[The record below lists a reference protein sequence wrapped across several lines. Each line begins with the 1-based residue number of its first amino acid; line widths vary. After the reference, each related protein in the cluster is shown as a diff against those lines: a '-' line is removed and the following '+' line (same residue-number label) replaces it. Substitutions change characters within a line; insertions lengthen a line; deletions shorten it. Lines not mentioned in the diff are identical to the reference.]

1 MVSMVFFSKNWL
13 IIKEEVIKAVSDF
26 FQKGELPT
34 DINETVVT
42 LIPKVPMP
50 ESLNHLHPISCCNF
64 IYKVISKV
72 IVVRL

>member
-1 MVSMVFFSKNWL
+1 M
-13 IIKEEVIKAVSDF
+13 VSDF